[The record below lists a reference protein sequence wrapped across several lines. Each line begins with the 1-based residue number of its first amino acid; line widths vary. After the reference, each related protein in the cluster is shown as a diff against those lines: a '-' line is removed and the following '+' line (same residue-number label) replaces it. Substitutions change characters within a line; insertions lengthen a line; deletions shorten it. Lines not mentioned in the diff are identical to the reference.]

1 MSFVVT
7 DAIRLTGSR
16 LWGPWALTPISITP
30 ITPLNG
36 VPRFISDLL
45 LIVVVGTL
53 IVVGLLFIVVWLR
66 ILIRR
71 TTIADIA
78 GSMLLGASALSASA
92 GVLENLVLIALL
104 TLQYYALIWFLR
116 RFGLLATWT
125 AVICAAMITRTPMTF
140 SSWYAGRSIALIL
153 FYTAIALWA
162 LWAIVAAER
171 KFSADQ
177 PAAN

>member
-1 MSFVVT
+1 MP
-7 DAIRLTGSR
+7 RY
-16 LWGPWALTPISITP
+16 ISE
-30 ITPLNG
+30 
-36 VPRFISDLL
+36 LL

-53 IVVGLLFIVVWLR
+53 IVIGLVFIVVCLR

-71 TTIADIA
+71 TAVADIA
-78 GSMLLGASALSASA
+78 GSMLLGVSAVSASA

-140 SSWYAGRSIALIL
+140 SSWYAGRSAALIV